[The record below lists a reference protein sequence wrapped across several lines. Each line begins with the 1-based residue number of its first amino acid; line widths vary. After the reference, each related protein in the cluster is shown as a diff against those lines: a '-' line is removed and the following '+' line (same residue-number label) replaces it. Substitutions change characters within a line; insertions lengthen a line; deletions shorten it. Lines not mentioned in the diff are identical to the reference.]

1 MVDSRVR
8 EIGVC
13 MALGARRWDLT
24 RLFLLEAVLICGL
37 GAVCGAAGA
46 WVLVRLTVLT
56 DGNAPVNKLHKK
68 ARDMVNAKAQAELYY
83 RIKDAL
89 TEEEKGVFRRGR
101 NAKSFTVPKNA
112 DLMDYRHATGLEA
125 LFGYLYLKGE
135 KERAVELFKLGM
147 AEKLDK

>member
-1 MVDSRVR
+1 MDLKELDLVLGGQGECDPR
-8 EIGVC
+8 EYSSLALAHIG
-13 MALGARRWDLT
+13 D
-24 RLFLLEAVLICGL
+24 AVFE
-37 GAVCGAAGA
+37 
-46 WVLVRLTVLT
+46 VLVRLTVLT

-125 LFGYLYLKGE
+125 LFGYLYLEGE
-135 KERAVELFKLGM
+135 KKRAVELFKLGM